1 MKRKQ
6 LTSKLEPHFKMKYFK
21 ITIIAIFLLSITNYS
36 FSADIY
42 FIDMKRI
49 LNQSKAGKG
58 AQDYLK
64 KKLNE
69 ETKKFDKEQ
78 TALKKQEKELIA
90 KKKLISPEEY
100 KKNLNDLRKKN
111 INFQKKRQKAAN
123 DIFKKKEKARLE
135 LNTALKPILE
145 KYMSD
150 NNISLVIDK
159 KSIVVAKT
167 EIDLTDKVLKILDQK
182 LKSINLK

>member
-1 MKRKQ
+1 MRY
-6 LTSKLEPHFKMKYFK
+6 LKLFL
-21 ITIIAIFLLSITNYS
+21 IIFLILNFNNYS
-36 FSADIY
+36 FASEIY

-64 KKLNE
+64 KQLNE

-78 TALKKQEKELIA
+78 AALKKQEKELIA

-111 INFQKKRQKAAN
+111 INFQKKRQKVAN